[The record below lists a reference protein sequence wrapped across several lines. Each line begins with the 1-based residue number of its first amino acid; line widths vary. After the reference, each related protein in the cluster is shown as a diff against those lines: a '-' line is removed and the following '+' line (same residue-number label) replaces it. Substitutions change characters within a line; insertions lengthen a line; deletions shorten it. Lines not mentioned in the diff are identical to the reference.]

1 MLVEAQRAAEAKS
14 THAML
19 PSSTCD
25 VTSDIRLLLVEPPF
39 SKRTDQS

>member
-1 MLVEAQRAAEAKS
+1 
-14 THAML
+14 ML

-39 SKRTDQS
+39 SNALISHDAPK